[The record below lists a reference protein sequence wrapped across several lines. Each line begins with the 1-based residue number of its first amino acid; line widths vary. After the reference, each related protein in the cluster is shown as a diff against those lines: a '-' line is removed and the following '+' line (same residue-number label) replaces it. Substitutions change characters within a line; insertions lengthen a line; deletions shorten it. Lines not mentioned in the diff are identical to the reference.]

1 MAKKKEDHIEEVAEV
16 MAEEVETEEVETE
29 EVETEPKAEAEEV
42 KAEPEAEEEKL
53 VSVMIPLIPGEDPIE
68 TVIINGYITQ
78 IKKGEQVEVKPNVA
92 EVLANK
98 YQQQKLA
105 QKNREKFK
113 EQVRGL

>member
-1 MAKKKEDHIEEVAEV
+1 MAKKNEDHIEEVAEV
-16 MAEEVETEEVETE
+16 
-29 EVETEPKAEAEEV
+29 KAEEV
-42 KAEPEAEEEKL
+42 KAEPKAKKEEL

-78 IKKGEQVEVKPNVA
+78 IKKGEYVKVKPNVA

-113 EQVRGL
+113 EQVREM

>member
-1 MAKKKEDHIEEVAEV
+1 MAKKKEDHIEEAVEV
-16 MAEEVETEEVETE
+16 
-29 EVETEPKAEAEEV
+29 KAEEV
-42 KAEPEAEEEKL
+42 KAEPKEEL
-53 VSVMIPLIPGEDPIE
+53 VTVMIPLVPGEDPVE

-78 IKKGEQVEVKPNVA
+78 IKKGEQVQVKPNVA

-113 EQVRGL
+113 EQVREL

>member
-16 MAEEVETEEVETE
+16 
-29 EVETEPKAEAEEV
+29 KAEEV
-42 KAEPEAEEEKL
+42 KAEPKKKEKKEEL
-53 VSVMIPLIPGEDPIE
+53 VTVMIPLIPGEDPVE

-78 IKKGEQVEVKPNVA
+78 IKKGEQVKVKPNVA

-105 QKNREKFK
+105 QTNREKFR
-113 EQVRGL
+113 EQVREL

>member
-16 MAEEVETEEVETE
+16 KAEEVM
-29 EVETEPKAEAEEV
+29 
-42 KAEPEAEEEKL
+42 AEPEKKEKKEEL
-53 VSVMIPLIPGEDPIE
+53 VTVMIPLVPGEDPVE

-78 IKKGEQVEVKPNVA
+78 IKKGEQVKVKPNVA

-105 QKNREKFK
+105 QTNREKFR
-113 EQVRGL
+113 EQVREL

>member
-16 MAEEVETEEVETE
+16 
-29 EVETEPKAEAEEV
+29 KAEEV
-42 KAEPEAEEEKL
+42 KAEPKAEEEEL
-53 VSVMIPLIPGEDPIE
+53 VTVMIPLIPGEDPVE

-78 IKKGEQVEVKPNVA
+78 IKKGEQVKVKPNVA

-105 QKNREKFK
+105 QENREKFK
-113 EQVRGL
+113 EQVREL

>member
-16 MAEEVETEEVETE
+16 KAEEVQ
-29 EVETEPKAEAEEV
+29 AEEV
-42 KAEPEAEEEKL
+42 QAEPEAEKEEL
-53 VSVMIPLIPGEDPIE
+53 VTVMIPLVPGEDTVE

-78 IKKGEQVEVKPNVA
+78 IKKGEAVKVKPNVA

-105 QKNREKFK
+105 QSNREKFK
-113 EQVRGL
+113 EQVREL

>member
-16 MAEEVETEEVETE
+16 KAEEVM
-29 EVETEPKAEAEEV
+29 
-42 KAEPEAEEEKL
+42 AEPEAEEEEL
-53 VSVMIPLIPGEDPIE
+53 VTVMIPLIPGEDPVE

-78 IKKGEQVEVKPNVA
+78 IKKGEQVKVKPNVA

-105 QKNREKFK
+105 QANREKFK
-113 EQVRGL
+113 EQVREL

>member
-1 MAKKKEDHIEEVAEV
+1 MAKTKEDHIEAVAEV
-16 MAEEVETEEVETE
+16 VAET
-29 EVETEPKAEAEEV
+29 EEV
-42 KAEPEAEEEKL
+42 KAEPKAKAKEEKL
-53 VSVMIPLIPGEDPIE
+53 VSIMIPLVPGEDPVE

-105 QKNREKFK
+105 QKNRTKFK
-113 EQVRGL
+113 EQVREL

>member
-1 MAKKKEDHIEEVAEV
+1 MAKNKEDNHIEEVAEV
-16 MAEEVETEEVETE
+16 
-29 EVETEPKAEAEEV
+29 KAETEEV
-42 KAEPEAEEEKL
+42 KAEPKAKAKEEKL
-53 VSVMIPLIPGEDPIE
+53 VSIMIPLIPGEDPIE

-105 QKNREKFK
+105 QKNREKFR
-113 EQVRGL
+113 EQVREL

>member
-1 MAKKKEDHIEEVAEV
+1 MGKKQEDHIEEVAEV
-16 MAEEVETEEVETE
+16 MTEEVKA
-29 EVETEPKAEAEEV
+29 EPKAEAEE
-42 KAEPEAEEEKL
+42 L
-53 VSVMIPLIPGEDPIE
+53 VTVMIPLIPGEDPIE

-78 IKKGEQVEVKPNVA
+78 IKKGEQVQVKPNVA

-113 EQVRGL
+113 EQVREL

>member
-16 MAEEVETEEVETE
+16 
-29 EVETEPKAEAEEV
+29 KAEEV
-42 KAEPEAEEEKL
+42 KAEPEKKEKKEEL
-53 VSVMIPLIPGEDPIE
+53 VTVMIPLIPGEDPVE

-78 IKKGEQVEVKPNVA
+78 IKKGEQVKVKPNVA

-105 QKNREKFK
+105 QTNREKFR
-113 EQVRGL
+113 EQVREL

>member
-1 MAKKKEDHIEEVAEV
+1 MAPESVFEEVAEV

-29 EVETEPKAEAEEV
+29 PKAEKEE
-42 KAEPEAEEEKL
+42 L
-53 VSVMIPLIPGEDPIE
+53 VTIMIPLVPGEDPIE

-78 IKKGEQVEVKPNVA
+78 IKKGEQVQVKPNVA

-113 EQVRGL
+113 EQVREL